1 MLVYNKMSW
10 GTCYSASNNLH
21 FDFPPIM
28 ADGRNYASWQPG
40 AAISEAIREKEGI
53 INNFQYRKY
62 LIANADKIIKGNQ
75 LEACDQCSSTTSQF
89 GSGKKMSGAPY
100 LYGSN
105 RDTSKPYG
113 YQTSDLKNV
122 YLTRQQLQS
131 RQVTPV
137 ITQAQ
142 LLSQHQIR

>member
-1 MLVYNKMSW
+1 MSW
-10 GTCYSASNNLH
+10 GTCYSGSNNLH
-21 FDFPPIM
+21 FEFPPIM

-75 LEACDQCSSTTSQF
+75 LEACDNCSSSTSQF
-89 GSGKKMSGAPY
+89 GSGKKMSSAPF

-105 RDTSKPYG
+105 NDAGTKPRG
-113 YQTSDLKNV
+113 YESSDLKNV
-122 YLTRQQLQS
+122 YLTRNQLQS

-142 LLSQHQIR
+142 LLSQNQTR

>member
-1 MLVYNKMSW
+1 
-10 GTCYSASNNLH
+10 
-21 FDFPPIM
+21 M